1 METNRY
7 LNHDNEIL
15 IKRYEE
21 LRSQVLN
28 NGILHYDKE
37 VKAKGYVL
45 FLRHGMAGWL
55 KAWSL
60 CKEFEPASPE
70 EKVRPE
76 NNPIT
81 DDMKYQAIIIL
92 ANMALY
98 SRKEVATLC

>member
-7 LNHDNEIL
+7 LNRDKEIL

-21 LRSQVLN
+21 LRGQVLN
-28 NGILHYDKE
+28 NGILHYDE
-37 VKAKGYVL
+37 GVKNKGYVL

-55 KAWSL
+55 KAWFL
-60 CKEFEPASPE
+60 CKELEPASPE
-70 EKVRPE
+70 EKLRPV

-98 SRKEVATLC
+98 SRKEIATLC